1 MSESIEEE
9 MVGLLLLSDSFGSAH
24 SSDGSSLH
32 LNTHGEWKRNGWMD
46 GWGAHPIHPAPTAH
60 TNSPLFLFLL
70 FLLIFKKRI
79 RKREAIGA

>member
-1 MSESIEEE
+1 VSESIEEE
-9 MVGLLLLSDSFGSAH
+9 MVGLLLLSDSFGSAY

-46 GWGAHPIHPAPTAH
+46 GWGAHPIHPPTAH

-70 FLLIFKKRI
+70 IFKK
-79 RKREAIGA
+79 E